1 MDRNLTSLKKM
12 RMYILEELENA
23 GYMKKKRQ
31 GEDRVLEKS

>member
-12 RMYILEELENA
+12 RMYILEEVENT
-23 GYMKKKRQ
+23 GYMKEKRQ